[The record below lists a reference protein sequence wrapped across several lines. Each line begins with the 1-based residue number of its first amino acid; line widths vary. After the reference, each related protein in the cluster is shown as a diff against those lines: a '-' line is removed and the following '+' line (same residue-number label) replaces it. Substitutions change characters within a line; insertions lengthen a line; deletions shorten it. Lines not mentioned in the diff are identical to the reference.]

1 MTYRQGQGSFL
12 EELDPRTRLVIAA
25 AFATLAMLTSRL
37 DWLGVEF
44 TLLVA
49 IIVVQG
55 LGRFWLHWLRLL
67 LVLAVIV
74 VGVSLISFDLVTAL
88 STALRLVAVASA
100 FFWFF
105 QVTAPEDLGD
115 ALVHSGMPYA
125 FAFILTGT
133 IQFVPVIA
141 RKLSDIRDAQ
151 RARGIRLE
159 TDLASLPNY
168 LALLA
173 PLLIQSFR
181 LADDLAEAMES
192 RGFGAPGRTFLRE
205 YRLQSLDY
213 AVIILSVLVL
223 MAGLIAQRMAYG

>member
-1 MTYRQGQGSFL
+1 MNGAS
-12 EELDPRTRLVIAA
+12 LDPRTRLVMAI
-25 AFATLAMLTSRL
+25 AFATLAMLTNRL
-37 DWLGVEF
+37 DWLLVELG
-44 TLLVA
+44 LLAV
-49 IIVVQG
+49 IILL
-55 LGRFWLHWLRLL
+55 LGFGRAWLRWLRLL
-67 LVLAVIV
+67 VVVGVIV
-74 VGVSLISFDLVTAL
+74 VVMSLLAFDLVTAL
-88 STALRLVAVASA
+88 STALHLVTIASA

-133 IQFVPVIA
+133 IQFVPVIS

-159 TDLASLPNY
+159 VDLASLPNY
-168 LALLA
+168 TALLA
-173 PLLIQSFR
+173 PMLIQSFK

-205 YRLQSLDY
+205 YRLQLLDY
-213 AVIILSVLVL
+213 GVMIVSVLIL
-223 MAGLIAQRMAYG
+223 AAGLVAQQLGSR